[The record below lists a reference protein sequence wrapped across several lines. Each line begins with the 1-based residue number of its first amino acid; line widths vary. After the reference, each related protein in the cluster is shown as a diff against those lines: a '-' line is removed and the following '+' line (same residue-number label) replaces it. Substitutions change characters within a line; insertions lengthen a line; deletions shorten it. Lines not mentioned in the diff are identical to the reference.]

1 MRDLALKNKS
11 QLSTIFHTLDEDCVN
26 IIMEY
31 HIGIKH
37 RLEHRSKFIP
47 ILDDIIFNSIKY
59 IFINTPEYTFI
70 EVWGKDECIRMI
82 EILSKCTCCEDHQ
95 KRRPTIKEFD
105 EGFVPSYPTS
115 VFNRDKTCKCFC
127 RSISR
132 HICRDVN
139 DEEINDKE
147 DEEIDEKVD
156 EYEDDDV
163 FFIHMMDEDY
173 C

>member
-1 MRDLALKNKS
+1 MRDLAVKNKS
-11 QLSTIFHTLDEDCVN
+11 QLSTIFQTLDEDCVN

-59 IFINTPEYTFI
+59 IFINTPEYTFVEI
-70 EVWGKDECIRMI
+70 WGKDECRRMI
-82 EILSKCTCCEDHQ
+82 EILSKCACCEEHQ
-95 KRRPTIKEFD
+95 KRLPTIKEFD
-105 EGFVPSYPTS
+105 KGFVPPYPTS

-139 DEEINDKE
+139 DEEINDI
-147 DEEIDEKVD
+147 EEIDEVD
-156 EYEDDDV
+156 GYDEVDDDV
-163 FFIHMMDEDY
+163 FFYQYDG
-173 C
+173 